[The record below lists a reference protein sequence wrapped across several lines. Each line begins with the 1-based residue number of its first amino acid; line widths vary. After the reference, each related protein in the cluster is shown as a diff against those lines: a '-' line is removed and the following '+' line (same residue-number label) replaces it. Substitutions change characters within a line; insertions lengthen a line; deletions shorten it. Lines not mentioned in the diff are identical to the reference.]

1 MGQLSHIICFLCVLS
16 VSGRSNPFVSS
27 ISSFKTPLKRASI
40 SSARRASFAS
50 PNLPNAI
57 YRRGGYTSSGSS
69 GGGSIDGST
78 DLADPSIEETLNE
91 EINEVIGGGSSVEDV
106 DTTSPSEDPTDVT
119 DNEEFF
125 SDNVDMKKMAGK
137 LAPRNSVHFSRK
149 LTHFSTGLIMAAL
162 YQMVPKKIFVG
173 VGTFCSVGL
182 CAVEVARYKKGFRWL
197 NRIFYKCFGG
207 VLRKHE
213 MDGKFT
219 GTFYYFAGVTATAYF
234 FPPTAAVLG
243 IAQLA
248 IADPTASY
256 FGRKTKDV
264 YWSRIEGGMG
274 GLGRNKGIL
283 GFLGGAAMCIP
294 FNYALLRAARWSG
307 PRPTTPILLLAS
319 ALVGMAGAFADLAVP
334 TPTLSVPKN
343 AKLLGV
349 KIPPFHIDDNFV
361 VPIFTAFVTLRIF
374 EVMMLPGLKL
384 APYILW
390 R

>member
-1 MGQLSHIICFLCVLS
+1 MRTLSLLSQLAFLGSSDDETPRSDSLNEPSLS
-16 VSGRSNPFVSS
+16 SQLDSDIDSQVSP
-27 ISSFKTPLKRASI
+27 
-40 SSARRASFAS
+40 
-50 PNLPNAI
+50 
-57 YRRGGYTSSGSS
+57 TSS
-69 GGGSIDGST
+69 DALE
-78 DLADPSIEETLNE
+78 DDEET
-91 EINEVIGGGSSVEDV
+91 
-106 DTTSPSEDPTDVT
+106 TDVT
-119 DNEEFF
+119 DKEEFF
-125 SDNVDMKKMAGK
+125 SDNVDMKKMSNK

-149 LTHFSTGLIMAAL
+149 FVHFSTGLTMAGL
-162 YQMVPKKIFVG
+162 YQLVPKNIFIG

-182 CAVEVARYKKGFRWL
+182 CTVEVLRYKKGFRWL

-219 GTFYYFAGVTATAYF
+219 GTFYYFAGVTVTAYL
-234 FPPTAAVLG
+234 FPPSAAVLG

-294 FNYALLRAARWSG
+294 FNYALLRAAVWSG
-307 PRPTTPILLLAS
+307 PRPTTAVLLVAS
-319 ALVGMAGAFADLAVP
+319 TLVGMAGAFADLAVP

-343 AKLLGV
+343 AKVLGV

-361 VPIFTAFVTLRIF
+361 VPIFTAFAVLRIF
-374 EVMMLPGLKL
+374 EIMALPGLKL
-384 APYILW
+384 APKIIW
-390 R
+390 